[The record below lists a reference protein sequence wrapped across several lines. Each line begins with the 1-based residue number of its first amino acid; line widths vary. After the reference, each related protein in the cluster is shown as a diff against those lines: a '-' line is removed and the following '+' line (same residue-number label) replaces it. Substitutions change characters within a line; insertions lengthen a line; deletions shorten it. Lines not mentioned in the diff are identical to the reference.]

1 MSHTIHD
8 EPLRPGETETDR
20 VARFERNMP
29 GGGAKV
35 ENDPD
40 PKNEEGT
47 IDPDGSHPDIAG
59 DHEERTEVFRAI

>member
-1 MSHTIHD
+1 MSRTISD
-8 EPLRPGETETDR
+8 EPLLPGETETER

-40 PKNEEGT
+40 PTNEEGAV
-47 IDPDGSHPDIAG
+47 DPDTSDPVDV
-59 DHEERTEVFRAI
+59 EEEGRTEGSRAI